1 MVFVLICS
9 LSLSLPQWITH
20 PIYQENYYNLLS
32 ANEISNLI
40 TYTPSRISSYLDS
53 LMDTTKRQSTKYNYI
68 MFTCTFYYLFL

>member
-32 ANEISNLI
+32 ADCNLI
-40 TYTPSRISSYLDS
+40 TYTPSRISSTWTV
-53 LMDTTKRQSTKYNYI
+53 LMDTTKRQCIIIS